1 MRLFLESF
9 VLRGEAQSIKRI
21 VEVYA
26 NHDCETQPIES
37 EDAAFILSDI
47 GVDHFE
53 KIDLSVKLSFE
64 NDVKIPNLRQ

>member
-37 EDAAFILSDI
+37 EDAAFILS
-47 GVDHFE
+47 HRCR
-53 KIDLSVKLSFE
+53 SFWKNRFVRE
-64 NDVKIPNLRQ
+64 IVL